1 MSETPFTKDNL
12 NQYLKELAKE
22 FRKLNGKGTP
32 AEIILIGGA
41 SVVINYGFRE
51 MTYDMD
57 AIINASSS
65 MKDAINFV
73 GDKFGLPNGWMNDD
87 FMKTNSYTPKIA
99 QYSKYYRTF
108 SNTVTFR
115 TVTGEYLVAMKL
127 MSGRQYKYD
136 RSDVIGVLWEQDK
149 TGDPLTIERIKQAV
163 CNLYGS
169 YEILPKEIREFVE
182 KALEDGN
189 YEKMY
194 TLARQY
200 EADNKETLLEYLDEK
215 PRSIN
220 ADNVNDVLE
229 SLRKRK
235 SLM

>member
-1 MSETPFTKDNL
+1 
-12 NQYLKELAKE
+12 
-22 FRKLNGKGTP
+22 
-32 AEIILIGGA
+32 
-41 SVVINYGFRE
+41 
-51 MTYDMD
+51 
-57 AIINASSS
+57 
-65 MKDAINFV
+65 
-73 GDKFGLPNGWMNDD
+73 
-87 FMKTNSYTPKIA
+87 
-99 QYSKYYRTF
+99 
-108 SNTVTFR
+108 
-115 TVTGEYLVAMKL
+115 MKL